1 MYKVAWNKFLP
12 GTSIQLHQNLKL
24 LFTWHTIIILIAISL
39 NTLVYQHI

>member
-24 LFTWHTIIILIAISL
+24 LFTWHTIIIFALWCDL
-39 NTLVYQHI
+39 YYKP